1 MGQKPHTRFT
11 RGPMAEA
18 LAPRPA
24 LCSEIELPPDWPPGA
39 TAYEYCGRLVTFVE
53 LAALYRAE
61 CGGCP
66 PGATLNTE
74 AQTCQRKAKS

>member
-1 MGQKPHTRFT
+1 
-11 RGPMAEA
+11 MANMAKNPEA
-18 LAPRPA
+18 RDPRPA
-24 LCSEIELPPDWPPGA
+24 LCSEIVLPPDWPPRA
-39 TAYEYCGRLVTFVE
+39 TAYEYRGRLVTFVE